1 METGGREGN
10 ITRGVVAIQYYS
22 NGRRL
27 HTNFLQELYKELILS
42 KQALKR
48 KDQELKDVKG
58 YLDNLLLRIMETNPS
73 LLSSAT

>member
-1 METGGREGN
+1 MGRWDKDKNFN
-10 ITRGVVAIQYYS
+10 IDVICSSFQD
-22 NGRRL
+22 L
-27 HTNFLQELYKELILS
+27 FKELILS

-73 LLSSAT
+73 LLSSTN